1 MWCLIK
7 IWVARSTLSKC
18 VSSEHHAK
26 MDQQRIVNVT
36 LCQNGVV
43 KTPCQNKGHKEH
55 IVKVNIMTEHS
66 VKVGMS
72 IKIGSRTPD

>member
-1 MWCLIK
+1 MGCRELIVK
-7 IWVARSTLSKC
+7 ICILRTPHQNGSHQNGSR
-18 VSSEHHAK
+18 
-26 MDQQRIVNVT
+26 QQRIVNVT

-43 KTPCQNKGHKEH
+43 KTPCHNKGYKEH

-66 VKVGMS
+66 VKMGMS